1 MDKDKKAKKKPMFV
15 IKETLVHLTPEQMG
29 QVQGG
34 AGCVRPSCFDPYTC
48 YYTY

>member
-1 MDKDKKAKKKPMFV
+1 MDKKAKRKPMFV

-34 AGCVRPSCFDPYTC
+34 GGCLDLPLTCVYTG
-48 YYTY
+48 

>member
-1 MDKDKKAKKKPMFV
+1 MDKKAKKKPMFV

-34 AGCVRPSCFDPYTC
+34 GGCLDHPLTCVYTW
-48 YYTY
+48 